1 MAISRPSRRIQTIII
16 FGVAVPAMM
25 LAALSIHLTVRIARA
40 VEADA
45 IRYHSYLAQQVAEA
59 YEQDLMDHL
68 RRSIGLAENAART
81 RAGVTEILASLEAG
95 TTEFEGVHF
104 VPIDSLNDHS
114 LIIVQSQPLLFAPG
128 TGRHAGQYFAGLLLR
143 NGEAE
148 IGAGGWWIDPRKFLV
163 AHLNDVLQERLP
175 SNPRMYGGLEAT
187 LRLSVELHAPDGTVI
202 AKVRDPGSTRIAR
215 SEPFSGPF
223 EGYSV
228 RVASTANAPVV
239 WAGRF
244 VALESAFIALM
255 GLLIV
260 GATIFGLRYTIRQ
273 LELAQLKSSFV
284 SNVTHELKT
293 PIALIRLASETIE
306 LGRYRTEEER
316 GKFMRSIGRETQR
329 LSQLVDNILDFA
341 RLEAGQHA
349 FRFENVDVAEVVRET
364 LESFRPRLEH
374 QSFQVEVDIPD
385 QLPLVRADPT
395 ALTHCVLNL
404 LDNAIKYS
412 RERREVKVAVASRG
426 DTVGV
431 SVADHGI
438 GIDPDDQ
445 ARIFEKFVRLETG
458 LVHDVK
464 GAGLGLS
471 LVDQIMR
478 AHHGRVEVAS
488 TPGGGSTFTLVIPAV
503 ARSAEQPNELRD
515 RTA

>member
-16 FGVAVPAMM
+16 FGVAVPALV
-25 LAALSIHLTVRIARA
+25 LAALSIHLTLRIAHA
-40 VEADA
+40 VESDA

-81 RAGVTEILASLEAG
+81 SPNVPEILASLEAG

-114 LIIVQSQPLLFAPG
+114 LIIVESQPLLFAPG
-128 TGRHAGQYFAGLLLR
+128 GGRHMGLYFAGLLLR
-143 NGEAE
+143 NGEE
-148 IGAGGWWIDPRKFLV
+148 VIGAGGWWIDPRKFLV
-163 AHLNDVLQERLP
+163 DHLNDVMQERLP

-187 LRLSVELHAPDGTVI
+187 MRLSVELHAPDGTVI

-223 EGYSV
+223 EGYTV
-228 RVASTANAPVV
+228 RVASTASAPVV

-293 PIALIRLASETIE
+293 PIALIRLAVETLE
-306 LGRYRTEEER
+306 LKRYRTPEEGE
-316 GKFMRSIGRETQR
+316 KFIHSISRETMR

-349 FRFENVDVAEVVRET
+349 FRFEEVDVAEVVRET

-374 QSFQVEVDIPD
+374 QNFKVDVEILDHLPRVMGGPDRPHPLRPESPGQRHQV
-385 QLPLVRADPT
+385 
-395 ALTHCVLNL
+395 
-404 LDNAIKYS
+404 
-412 RERREVKVAVASRG
+412 
-426 DTVGV
+426 
-431 SVADHGI
+431 
-438 GIDPDDQ
+438 
-445 ARIFEKFVRLETG
+445 LE
-458 LVHDVK
+458 
-464 GAGLGLS
+464 GAEGS
-471 LVDQIMR
+471 
-478 AHHGRVEVAS
+478 A
-488 TPGGGSTFTLVIPAV
+488 GGGCGT
-503 ARSAEQPNELRD
+503 R
-515 RTA
+515 